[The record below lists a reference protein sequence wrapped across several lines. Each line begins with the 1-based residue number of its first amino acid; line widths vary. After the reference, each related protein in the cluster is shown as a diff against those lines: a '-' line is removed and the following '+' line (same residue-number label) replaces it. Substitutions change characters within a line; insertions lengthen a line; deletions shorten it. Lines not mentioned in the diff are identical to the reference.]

1 MPRPRPSRVLLHAC
15 TIATATALAAGCARV
30 TVRKVPTPTQYSH
43 QGVSSWT
50 HDLQLKADAME
61 GVRFYLPRPFVSVF
75 ESFPIATDL
84 YLAKGRVSADNKY
97 VVIDSITPLS
107 TRGDFAN
114 GAIRE
119 LAGTAVPKSLIFRRT
134 ATPGPAPSDPQP
146 PATPRSGDDPASPAG
161 DSAAARLLEE
171 AKAAAASAGAA
182 AADAKAAAAQAQN
195 PAPAPANGTTE
206 GSQTGISRR
215 KVTNSNGAFAFTPLR
230 GNFDVLYLPDFDE
243 QYVVSSKS
251 RLGNASFE
259 LNLGQG
265 WSLQGFNSLTDNSEL
280 NKRIFDLIDT
290 ASDLAKKAA
299 TAGLGSVLPTTA
311 LGSLADT
318 LASPRSGDEM
328 EESPGTPVALKIVV
342 VHYAAKGLYPVI
354 KPRELADKTVPGLVV
369 DLQQRG
375 ETGTIRLP
383 SPEEVQAAVER
394 LDTHQRRFTVPVY
407 PYQYISFNTFR
418 YLAIQVLTPEGSTA
432 GDLYDKTG
440 TAGEPGDRQAFDAS
454 EIMKKLLNALATGTP
469 QPKDDSQTQTQ
480 TQTQAQAQAQAAAA
494 AVLGEAPLRADAL
507 AAVKTTV
514 PSAQNVTFQ
523 LGRVT
528 DDTRIVQA
536 LIRLADGAPAPTP
549 AQMTTIED
557 SLKRLLNEFS
567 GGRVKTGLGGEVT
580 GVQAMVPDPN

>member
-1 MPRPRPSRVLLHAC
+1 MSRPRSSRVLLHAC

-50 HDLQLKADAME
+50 HDMQVKADAME
-61 GVRFYLPRPFVSVF
+61 GLRFYLPRPFVSVF

-119 LAGTAVPKSLIFRRT
+119 LTGTAVPKSLIFRRT
-134 ATPGPAPSDPQP
+134 ATPAPTPSNPQP
-146 PATPRSGDDPASPAG
+146 PATPRSGDDPGAQG
-161 DSAAARLLEE
+161 DDSTAARLLEQ
-171 AKAAAASAGAA
+171 AKAAAASAGAS
-182 AADAKAAAAQAQN
+182 AADAKAAAAQARN
-195 PAPAPANGTTE
+195 PAPANGTTDNT
-206 GSQTGISRR
+206 QTGIGRR
-215 KVTNSNGAFAFTPLR
+215 KVTNNNGAFAFTPLR

-299 TAGLGSVLPTTA
+299 TAGLGSVLPTA
-311 LGSLADT
+311 GLSSLADT

-354 KPRELADKTVPGLVV
+354 KPRELADKTVPGVVV
-369 DLQQRG
+369 DLHQQG

-407 PYQYISFNTFR
+407 PYQFISFNTFR
-418 YLAIQVLTPEGSTA
+418 YLAIQVLTPEGSTS

-440 TAGEPGDRQAFDAS
+440 TAGDPGDRQAFDTT
-454 EIMKKLLNALATGTP
+454 EIMKKLLNSLGAGASTTET
-469 QPKDDSQTQTQ
+469 SSN
-480 TQTQAQAQAQAAAA
+480 TQAQAQAQAAAA
-494 AVLGEAPLRADAL
+494 AVLGEAPLIADAL
-507 AAVKTTV
+507 AAVKTTA

-528 DDTRIVQA
+528 DDTRVVQA
-536 LIRLADGAPAPTP
+536 RIRLADGAPALTP
-549 AQMTTIED
+549 AQITTIED

-580 GVQAMVPDPN
+580 GVQVMVPDPN